1 MMQQYIALG
10 EAKPLI
16 GKVAAVFNFCITEK
30 KGGPVKKTWIIDLK
44 NGQGVVKV
52 GEDKNAD
59 ATFTMTD
66 LDFEMVCL
74 GTLNPQMA
82 FI

>member
-1 MMQQYIALG
+1 
-10 EAKPLI
+10 
-16 GKVAAVFNFCITEK
+16 
-30 KGGPVKKTWIIDLK
+30 
-44 NGQGVVKV
+44 VKV

-74 GTLNPQMA
+74 GTLNP
-82 FI
+82 